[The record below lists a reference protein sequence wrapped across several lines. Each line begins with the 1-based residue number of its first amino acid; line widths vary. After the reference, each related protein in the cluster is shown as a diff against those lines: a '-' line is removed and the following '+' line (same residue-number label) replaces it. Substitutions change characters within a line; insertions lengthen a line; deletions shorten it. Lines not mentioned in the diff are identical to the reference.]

1 MTGNAVALRGA
12 TLRFGRHVI
21 WQDLDLDVAPGQ
33 CLAVLGP
40 NGAGKTTLL
49 KVLLGLLPL
58 SGGTITIDGRPPRR
72 GSAQTGYIPQQRPRC
87 WAPGLAPSC
96 TCWCRPR

>member
-1 MTGNAVALRGA
+1 MTGNAVTLRGA

-21 WQDLDLDVAPGQ
+21 WQDLDLDIAPGQ

-49 KVLLGLLPL
+49 RVLLGLLPL
-58 SGGTITIDGRPPRR
+58 SGARSPSTGGPPGAAAPRPGTSRSSG
-72 GSAQTGYIPQQRPRC
+72 PRC
-87 WAPGLAPSC
+87 WAPGPAPSC
-96 TCWCRPR
+96 TC